1 MGLILDDTG
10 AFSKLAIFLI
20 SLAALAVIQYGL
32 DRRRA
37 LRFRGPP
44 ASSWLFGVQGD
55 VFKAIDATSLYS
67 AWSNLYGS
75 IFCIP
80 QAFGAKTLV
89 IMDPKAVASIYA
101 KDTNVYRQSNAL
113 RIFFKN
119 NVSFTLEIIQLPSTW
134 YKLG

>member
-1 MGLILDDTG
+1 MGLIFDDTG
-10 AFSKLAIFLI
+10 ALSKLAVMSI
-20 SLAALAVIQYGL
+20 SFAALAVIQYAL

-44 ASSWLFGVQGD
+44 PSSWLFGVQGD

-75 IFCIP
+75 IFYIP

-101 KDTNVYRQSNAL
+101 KDTNVYCQSNAT
-113 RIFFKN
+113 RVFFKN
-119 NVSFTLEIIQLPSTW
+119 NVSFTVEIVH
-134 YKLG
+134 